1 MAENRTENIKGKLAV
16 LPDLPGVYRFINKD
30 GKVIY
35 VGKAKNLKKRVSSYF
50 VDSRHKENRKL
61 VVLVKNIHD
70 IEHTVVESERDALF
84 LENNL
89 IKTLKP
95 RYNILLKDDKT
106 YPWICIKNEPFPRVF
121 MTRKFV
127 RDGSRYFGPYSS
139 VYIQKQ
145 ILELIRNV
153 HTIRTCSLNLDPEK
167 IRNGKYSVCLEYH
180 LGNCKGP
187 CVGNQSEE
195 DYGKNISLTADILK
209 GNMKN
214 VINYMTEEMNLA
226 AANMNFELAQKIKNR
241 IEEVR
246 NYQSKTVIVNNA
258 LINLDVFALLMEDG
272 NAYSSFMRIKNG
284 AVINSYSIE
293 MELGVE
299 ETEEDVLSFA
309 ISEFDRQLEGG
320 IQKEI
325 LVPFI
330 PNTELFPEKQF
341 SVPKKGDRLKLLE
354 LAEKNCRLYRIEKI
368 KYIEKTDPQRH
379 TNRIMSQMQKDLYL
393 DVPPYHIECFDNSNI
408 QGTNPVA
415 ACVVFRN
422 GKPSKKEYRHFN
434 IKTVIGPNDFASME
448 EVIFRRYKRLLEEG
462 GDLPQLIVVD
472 GGKGQLSI
480 AYNTIKRLGLDGRIA
495 IIGLAKRLEEVFYPN
510 DSVPLYLDKN
520 SETLRILMHIR
531 DEAHRFGITFHRQKR
546 SINFIKSELE
556 LIPGLGPKT
565 IEKLL
570 KKFKTISKIK
580 SATLE
585 EISEVIGNAK
595 AGAVK
600 EYFPKE

>member
-1 MAENRTENIKGKLAV
+1 MTENRTERIKNTLAV
-16 LPDLPGVYRFINKD
+16 LPELPGVYRFINKD

-50 VDSRHKENRKL
+50 ADSRHRENKKL
-61 VVLVKNIHD
+61 GVLVKNID
-70 IEHTVVESERDALF
+70 NIEFTVVESERDALF

-121 MTRKFV
+121 MTRKFE

-145 ILELIRNV
+145 ILELVRNV
-153 HTIRTCSLNLDPEK
+153 HTIRTCSLNLHPDK
-167 IRNGKYSVCLEYH
+167 IKSGKYSVCLEYH

-187 CVGNQSEE
+187 CVGNQTEE
-195 DYGKNISLTADILK
+195 EYGIHLAVATNILK
-209 GNMKN
+209 GNMKE
-214 VINYMTEEMNLA
+214 VIDYLTSEMANA
-226 AANMNFELAQKIKNR
+226 ASDMNFELAEKIKKR
-241 IEEVR
+241 IEQVQ
-246 NYQSKTVIVNNA
+246 NYRSKTVIVSNMQ
-258 LINLDVFALLMEDG
+258 INLDVISVLVDDG
-272 NAYSSFMRIKNG
+272 SAYCSFLRIKNG
-284 AVINSYSIE
+284 AVINSFSIE
-293 MELGVE
+293 LKLGME
-299 ETEEDVLSFA
+299 ETKEDILSFA
-309 ISEFDRQLEGG
+309 ISEFEQKLEGG
-320 IQKEI
+320 TQREI
-325 LVPFI
+325 IVPFT
-330 PNTELFPEKQF
+330 PNTEMFPDKIF
-341 SVPKKGDRLKLLE
+341 SVPVKGDRLKLLE
-354 LAEKNCRLYRIEKI
+354 LADKNSRLYRIDKL

-379 TNRIMSQMQKDLYL
+379 TERIMSQMQKDLYL

-408 QGTNPVA
+408 QGTNPGA

-434 IKTVIGPNDFASME
+434 IKTVVGPNDFASME

-480 AYNTIKRLGLDGRIA
+480 AYNTIKRLGLENRIA
-495 IIGLAKRLEEVFYPN
+495 IIGLAKRLEEVFYPH
-510 DSVPLYLDKN
+510 DSVPHYLDKN
-520 SETLRILMHIR
+520 SETLRVLMQLR

-546 SINFIKSELE
+546 SLNFIKSELE
-556 LIPGLGPKT
+556 SIPGLGPKS

-570 KKFKTISKIK
+570 KKYKTISRIK
-580 SATLE
+580 SLSIDELAA
-585 EISEVIGNAK
+585 IVGNSRAE
-595 AGAVK
+595 AVRK
-600 EYFPKE
+600 HFAE